1 MSDVYFWLNFYSKKR
16 RKANKPN
23 FTSNKNLLIMEK
35 TMSNI
40 NNKTQDLFALDTVQD
55 LDNESAA
62 AIQGGAAVELFA
74 DSNFRKSMVKTDEGS
89 ANVGDGVNDRTTSI
103 IINSGKWRFYTDSN
117 FRGVSTTLGV
127 GRHANVGLGSIPN
140 DSITSFRRIS

>member
-1 MSDVYFWLNFYSKKR
+1 M
-16 RKANKPN
+16 
-23 FTSNKNLLIMEK
+23 
-35 TMSNI
+35 
-40 NNKTQDLFALDTVQD
+40 QD

-74 DSNFRKSMVKTDEGS
+74 DSNFRKPLVKTDEGS

-117 FRGVSTTLGV
+117 FRGVSTDLGR
-127 GRHANVGLGSIPN
+127 GRYSNIGLGLIPN
-140 DSITSFRRIS
+140 DSITSFKRIR

>member
-1 MSDVYFWLNFYSKKR
+1 
-16 RKANKPN
+16 
-23 FTSNKNLLIMEK
+23 
-35 TMSNI
+35 MSNI

-74 DSNFRKSMVKTDEGS
+74 DSNFGTPLVRTNEGS

-103 IINSGKWRFYTDSN
+103 IINRGKWRFYTDSN
-117 FRGVSTTLGV
+117 FRGVSADLGP
-127 GRHANVGLGSIPN
+127 GRHSNIGLGIIPN
-140 DSITSFRRIS
+140 DSITSFKRLK